1 MSQAARLGWLF
12 HLLADRGWERDHAL
26 SLPAPVPMTRAFYL
40 PVQTVFRRDIMTL
53 RSPHIIYSLVLVCL
67 LVSAGCSSPTPTV
80 TEQINAAPAEPSA
93 ISLPTPT
100 TAPAPES
107 IGLIDG
113 LGRTVALPAPARHIV
128 SLAPSNT
135 ESLFAIGAGDQVVGR
150 DEFSNY
156 PAQVSQLPSIGG
168 GFGDYNYEAI
178 VALQPDLV
186 LAAEINTPEQVQA
199 LEKLGLVIFFLPNP
213 TSLDEMYANLI
224 TLAHLTGREAEA
236 AILVENLQSRAVAVV
251 KKLSAATDRPTI
263 FYELDSTD
271 PNAPWTA
278 GPGTFIDTLITL
290 AGGENIA
297 AHLEDQY
304 PQISLEE
311 LLVKNPEIILLGD
324 AAYGVT
330 PESVLTRPGWAS
342 LDAVQ
347 NQHVYP
353 FDDDLVIRP
362 GPRLVDGLEA
372 LARLF
377 HPDL

>member
-1 MSQAARLGWLF
+1 
-12 HLLADRGWERDHAL
+12 
-26 SLPAPVPMTRAFYL
+26 MT
-40 PVQTVFRRDIMTL
+40 Q
-53 RSPHIIYSLVLVCL
+53 RSPHIIYSLMLVCL
-67 LVSAGCSSPTPTV
+67 LVLAGCSSPTPAV
-80 TEQINAAPAEPSA
+80 TEQINAAPAEPLA
-93 ISLPTPT
+93 NSLPTPT

-107 IGLIDG
+107 IELIDG
-113 LGRTVALPAPARHIV
+113 LGRTVALPAPAQHIV

-150 DEFSNY
+150 DEFSDY
-156 PAQVSQLPSIGG
+156 PVQVSNLPSIGG

-236 AILVENLQSRAVAVV
+236 ASLVENLRSRAEAIEQ
-251 KKLSAATDRPTI
+251 KLSATTDRPTI

-290 AGGENIA
+290 AGGENVA

-330 PESVLTRPGWAS
+330 PESVLARPGWES

-347 NQHVYP
+347 NQRVYP
-353 FDDDLVIRP
+353 FDDNLVSRP

-372 LARLF
+372 LTRLF

>member
-1 MSQAARLGWLF
+1 MLF
-12 HLLADRGWERDHAL
+12 
-26 SLPAPVPMTRAFYL
+26 
-40 PVQTVFRRDIMTL
+40 
-53 RSPHIIYSLVLVCL
+53 RSY
-67 LVSAGCSSPTPTV
+67 
-80 TEQINAAPAEPSA
+80 
-93 ISLPTPT
+93 
-100 TAPAPES
+100 
-107 IGLIDG
+107 
-113 LGRTVALPAPARHIV
+113 
-128 SLAPSNT
+128 
-135 ESLFAIGAGDQVVGR
+135 
-150 DEFSNY
+150 
-156 PAQVSQLPSIGG
+156 
-168 GFGDYNYEAI
+168 
-178 VALQPDLV
+178 
-186 LAAEINTPEQVQA
+186 
-199 LEKLGLVIFFLPNP
+199 P

-251 KKLSAATDRPTI
+251 KKLSATTDRPTI

-353 FDDDLVIRP
+353 FDDDLVSRP